1 VIEMRTVRI
10 VGVIMGALVAVGGYV
25 HLCLYRH
32 GYRYIPK
39 TGVAFLLQ
47 VVASVA
53 VAVSLMLGP
62 RIVAR
67 IAHLTEGATATATH
81 LAALVLGA
89 GTLVAFALTR
99 TSAGLFNFRER
110 GLQPSPQALLAL
122 LAEAAVVLLASAE
135 LFADQIRPHR
145 QAPAVR
151 QV

>member
-1 VIEMRTVRI
+1 MRTSRI
-10 VGVIMGALVAVGGYV
+10 VGVITAALVAVGGYV

-39 TGVAFLLQ
+39 IGVSFLLQ
-47 VVASVA
+47 VIASVA
-53 VAVSLMLGP
+53 VAVLLIVGP

-67 IAHLTEGATATATH
+67 IAHLTEGAAATTMH
-81 LAALVLGA
+81 LAALSLGA

-122 LAEAAVVLLASAE
+122 GAEAAVVLLTSAE
-135 LFADQIRPHR
+135 LFTDHIRAHR
-145 QAPAVR
+145 HVRAVR
-151 QV
+151 PV